1 MLLNTKQ
8 LTGVPVIT
16 RTGARVGKVVS
27 FDVND
32 LTGRLA
38 VMRVKAS
45 GLVAR
50 LTDDEL
56 LIPWDAILAMTE
68 TSITIVDGVVPV
80 TMNTLAAA
88 IAPSPSPTLMKEG

>member
-1 MLLNTKQ
+1 MLLNTKH
-8 LTGVPVIT
+8 LTGVAVVT
-16 RTGARVGKVVS
+16 RMGERVGKVVS

-38 VMRVKAS
+38 VMHVKAS

-56 LIPWDAILAMTE
+56 LIPWDAILEMTE
-68 TSITIVDGVVPV
+68 KKIVIADGIIPVSVLTIASSMTP
-80 TMNTLAAA
+80 T
-88 IAPSPSPTLMKEG
+88 PSPTLMKEG